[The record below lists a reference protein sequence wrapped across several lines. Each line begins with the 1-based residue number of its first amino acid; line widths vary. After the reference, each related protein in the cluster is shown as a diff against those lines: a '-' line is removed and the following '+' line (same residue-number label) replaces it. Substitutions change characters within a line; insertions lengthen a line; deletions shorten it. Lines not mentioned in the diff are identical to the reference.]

1 MMVNKLKQIFCN
13 HEYKGKRERV
23 PFYARN
29 GDIIYL
35 KCSKCGKVKNKEW
48 QSRE

>member
-1 MMVNKLKQIFCN
+1 MITNKLKQIFCE
-13 HEYKGKRERV
+13 HEYEEERERV

-29 GDIIYL
+29 GDVIYL
-35 KCSKCGKVKNKEW
+35 KCIKCGKVKNREW